1 MIKRF
6 INWIK
11 RKQILRH
18 FKKVMHTRPHK
29 LMFYLNSEDY
39 DKFISSL
46 SKEDKP
52 KILRMYSIKKN
63 DLVPKGQMI
72 MLNGDNLPIDKAR
85 GK

>member
-1 MIKRF
+1 MIKRL

-18 FKKVMHTRPHK
+18 FKKVMYTRPPK
-29 LMFYLNSEDY
+29 LMLYLNPEDY

-72 MLNGDNLPIDKAR
+72 LDKGVDYDN
-85 GK
+85 